1 MKIRVDPPSM
11 ELRSVEA
18 QPLVVTDLVAT
29 LERPI
34 KATAVAATTV
44 YADPLVLRR
53 VLEHLV
59 DNTETPAELAVIAEP
74 TAVLFRIADRGA
86 GIPHAQ
92 RETVFDARVRTS
104 LAFCRAAVEAFG
116 GRIWIED
123 NAPSG
128 AVFCFLLPTGN

>member
-1 MKIRVDPPSM
+1 M
-11 ELRSVEA
+11 ELRA
-18 QPLVVTDLVAT
+18 LVTTDLIAAVQ
-29 LERPI
+29 RPVT
-34 KATAVAATTV
+34 ATAVDATTV
-44 YADPLVLRR
+44 YANAEVLRT

-74 TAVLFRIADRGA
+74 TAVLFRIADRGT
-86 GIPHAQ
+86 GIPHDQ
-92 RETVFDARVRTS
+92 RESVFDAKVRAS
-104 LAFCRAAVEAFG
+104 LAYCRTAVEAFG

>member
-1 MKIRVDPPSM
+1 MRIQVDPIGM
-11 ELRSVEA
+11 ELRVVDV
-18 QPLVVTDLVAT
+18 QPLFTDLVAR
-29 LERPI
+29 LARPV

-59 DNTETPAELAVIAEP
+59 DNIETPAELAVIEEP
-74 TAVLFRIADRGA
+74 TAVLFRIGGRGT
-86 GIPHAQ
+86 GIPHAL
-92 RETVFDARVRTS
+92 RETVFDERVRAS

>member
-1 MKIRVDPPSM
+1 M
-11 ELRSVEA
+11 ELRAMAVE
-18 QPLVVTDLVAT
+18 PLFVTDLVAT
-29 LERPI
+29 LERPLT
-34 KATAVAATTV
+34 ATSVAATTV

-53 VLEHLV
+53 VLEHLL

-74 TAVLFRIADRGA
+74 TAVLFRIGDRGA

-92 RETVFDARVRTS
+92 RETVFDARVRAS
-104 LAFCRAAVEAFG
+104 LAFCRSAVEAFG

>member
-1 MKIRVDPPSM
+1 MRIQADSIRM
-11 ELRSVEA
+11 ELRVVDV
-18 QPLVVTDLVAT
+18 QPLFVTDLLAA
-29 LERPI
+29 LERPVV
-34 KATAVAATTV
+34 ATAVAATTV

-74 TAVLFRIADRGA
+74 TAVLFRVADRGA

-92 RETVFDARVRTS
+92 RDRVFDEPVRAS

-123 NAPSG
+123 NAPTG

>member
-1 MKIRVDPPSM
+1 M
-11 ELRSVEA
+11 ELRAVEV
-18 QPLVVTDLVAT
+18 QPLVTTELVAAVQ
-29 LERPI
+29 RPMT
-34 KATAVAATTV
+34 ATAVDATTV
-44 YADPLVLRR
+44 YANADVLRR

-92 RETVFDARVRTS
+92 RDKVFDERVRAS
-104 LAFCRAAVEAFG
+104 LAYCRTAVEAFG